1 MTYQVTDF
9 PSGSH
14 VFKRVTKDGEL
25 VTILPDMG
33 SAESF
38 LTLIQRL
45 GITTRK
51 EWKALAP
58 RKAQVTYINASR
70 AGGDLSLYPF
80 TK

>member
-1 MTYQVTDF
+1 MTYEIKDY
-9 PSGSH
+9 SCGSN
-14 VFKRVTKDGEL
+14 VFKRITKDGEL

-38 LTLIQRL
+38 LMLVQRL
-45 GITTRK
+45 GIASRK

-58 RKAQVTYINASR
+58 RQAQVTYINASR

-80 TK
+80 TR